1 MEKSKHT
8 VKIEP
13 GDREVSVG
21 QDQTLLKILQEEG
34 YPIQST
40 CGGEGLCGTCWV
52 QIKRGC
58 PEPTEA
64 DKRFFSEKELKDG
77 IRLSCRIQVL
87 RDMVVQIPNVVQPLS
102 SKELMNK
109 SIEGLK
115 VDPGVKKIYLKLPT
129 PGRGDQR
136 ADTERVAY
144 KLDRKVY
151 FPHRILQ
158 KLPGSLAKSDFKITV
173 TIDQDGQ
180 ILNVEPGNRTQNIY
194 GMAFDIGT
202 TTVAVYTLDLI
213 NGRELAVR
221 SFENPQSKFGADV
234 ISRIKHVH
242 EQSEKGLADLRA
254 VLIDKLNWA
263 VLEICNKNGIEL
275 ADIVKSTFV
284 GNPTMLHLLAGIDPT
299 NIDHSPYIPVF
310 KSLTHLSAKDLEL
323 KINPLGKSYLLPQ
336 VSGYVGAD
344 ITAGIFYTKLHE
356 SDSLKLL
363 IDVGT
368 NGEIVLGNR
377 DRVMAASTAA
387 GPAFEGAGIKQG
399 MSAHPGAINRVR
411 IEDNKVEIE
420 VIGNASPKGICGCG
434 LVDVV
439 GQLLKAGLLTKE
451 GKFKTD
457 SDSPLTRDRLKN
469 IDGKFSF
476 NLTTR
481 KKPVW
486 LTQKDIRKLQ
496 LAKGAIRAGVEILL
510 EEIGLSAKEIE
521 EVYLAGAFG
530 NYLEAENVL
539 RLGLLP
545 PQIGEEKVVSA
556 GNTAGQGAKLC
567 LLNMDNMK
575 ELEELS
581 EKVEYEELSYR
592 EDFSD
597 KFMKAMRF
605 PDQKMG
611 N

>member
-13 GDREVSVG
+13 GDRKISVS
-21 QDQTLLKILQEEG
+21 QDQTLLKILREEG

-52 QIKRGC
+52 QIKKGC

-64 DKRFFSEKELKDG
+64 DKRFFNQKELKDG
-77 IRLSCRIQVL
+77 IRLSCMIRVL
-87 RDMVVQIPNVVQPLS
+87 QDMVVQVPNVAQPLS

-109 SIEGLK
+109 SIEGLEI
-115 VDPGVKKIYLKLPT
+115 DPGVKKIYLKLPT

-136 ADTERVAY
+136 ADTERIVY

-180 ILNVEPGNRTQNIY
+180 ILNVEPANRTQNIY

-242 EQSEKGLADLRA
+242 EQDEKGLADLRF

-263 VLEICNKNGIEL
+263 ILEICNKNGIEL

-310 KSLTHLSAKDLEL
+310 KSLTHLSAKDLGL

-399 MSAHPGAINRVR
+399 MSARPGAINRVK
-411 IEDNKVEIE
+411 IEDNEVEIE

-434 LVDVV
+434 LVDAA

-469 IDGKFSF
+469 IDGAFSF
-476 NLTTR
+476 NLTTP

-510 EEIGLSAKEIE
+510 QEIGLSAKEIE

-545 PQIGEEKVVSA
+545 PQIGEEKIVSA

-581 EKVEYEELSYR
+581 EKIEYEELSYR